1 MVDLCVMIMIN
12 NYLKYFLIF
21 SVFVLNSC
29 ETLQDFAGLNKPDLE
44 IDLFEE
50 TPELVLPPD
59 FGKVAKRNKYRNE
72 KIINQTPDFSDNFQ
86 QPQYQS
92 IQPRVTNYI
101 APRINIESSPTP
113 SDSLERFK
121 ENKKFTI
128 GQWVYGQYIQGFK
141 QGNLYYRPIY
151 DKGYNFS
158 RRYLPDQNI
167 TSFLRPQQQY
177 IENANRRESIQM
189 DSNFQNLENLPI
201 ID

>member
-1 MVDLCVMIMIN
+1 MIN

-59 FGKVAKRNKYRNE
+59 FGKVAKRNKYSNE

-92 IQPRVTNYI
+92 IQPSVTNYI

-177 IENANRRESIQM
+177 IENANRRESIPL

>member
-1 MVDLCVMIMIN
+1 MIMIN
-12 NYLKYFLIF
+12 NYLKYSLIF

-177 IENANRRESIQM
+177 IENANRRESIPM

>member
-1 MVDLCVMIMIN
+1 MIMIN
-12 NYLKYFLIF
+12 NYLKYSLIF

-92 IQPRVTNYI
+92 VQPRVTNYI

-177 IENANRRESIQM
+177 IENANRRESTPM

>member
-1 MVDLCVMIMIN
+1 MIN

-72 KIINQTPDFSDNFQ
+72 KVINQMPDFNNNFQ

-167 TSFLRPQQQY
+167 TSFLRQQKQY
-177 IENANRRESIQM
+177 IENANRRESIPM

>member
-1 MVDLCVMIMIN
+1 MIN
-12 NYLKYFLIF
+12 NYSKFILIF
-21 SVFVLNSC
+21 SVFILNAC

-44 IDLFEE
+44 VDLFEE

-59 FGKVAKRNKYRNE
+59 FGKVAKRNENKNQ
-72 KIINQTPDFSDNFQ
+72 IIRSQDVDLTNNFQ

-101 APRINIESSPTP
+101 APKINIESSPTP

-121 ENKKFTI
+121 ENKKFSI

-141 QGNLYYRPIY
+141 EGNLYYKPIY

-167 TSFLRPQQQY
+167 TSFSRPRQQY
-177 IENANRRESIQM
+177 YENVRKRESTPM
-189 DSNFQNLENLPI
+189 DSNLQNLENLPI

>member
-1 MVDLCVMIMIN
+1 MIN
-12 NYLKYFLIF
+12 NYLKFFLIF

-59 FGKVAKRNKYRNE
+59 FGKVAKRSKYRNE

-177 IENANRRESIQM
+177 IENANRRESIPM
-189 DSNFQNLENLPI
+189 DSNLQNLENLPI

>member
-1 MVDLCVMIMIN
+1 MIMIN

-21 SVFVLNSC
+21 FVFVLNSC

-72 KIINQTPDFSDNFQ
+72 KNVNQTPNFNDNFQ
-86 QPQYQS
+86 RPQYQN

-101 APRINIESSPTP
+101 APRINMESSPTP

-167 TSFLRPQQQY
+167 TSFLSPQQQY
-177 IENANRRESIQM
+177 IENSNRRESIPM

>member
-1 MVDLCVMIMIN
+1 MIMIN
-12 NYLKYFLIF
+12 NYFKYFLIF

-72 KIINQTPDFSDNFQ
+72 KIVNQTPDFNDNFQ
-86 QPQYQS
+86 QSQYQS

-177 IENANRRESIQM
+177 IEKANRRESIPI

>member
-1 MVDLCVMIMIN
+1 MIMIN

-21 SVFVLNSC
+21 AVFVLNSC

-177 IENANRRESIQM
+177 YENSGNRESIPIPT

>member
-1 MVDLCVMIMIN
+1 MIN
-12 NYLKYFLIF
+12 NYLKYSLIF

-177 IENANRRESIQM
+177 IENANRRESIPM

>member
-1 MVDLCVMIMIN
+1 MIN
-12 NYLKYFLIF
+12 NYLKCFLIF

-128 GQWVYGQYIQGFK
+128 GQWVYGQYVQGFK

-177 IENANRRESIQM
+177 IENANRRESIPM

>member
-1 MVDLCVMIMIN
+1 MIN

-59 FGKVAKRNKYRNE
+59 FGKVAKKNKYRNE

-177 IENANRRESIQM
+177 IENANRRESIPM

>member
-1 MVDLCVMIMIN
+1 MIN

-72 KIINQTPDFSDNFQ
+72 KIITQTPDFNDNFQ

-177 IENANRRESIQM
+177 IENANRRESIPM

>member
-1 MVDLCVMIMIN
+1 MIN

-59 FGKVAKRNKYRNE
+59 FGKVAKRNKYSNE

-92 IQPRVTNYI
+92 IQPSVTNYI

-177 IENANRRESIQM
+177 IENANRRESIPM

>member
-1 MVDLCVMIMIN
+1 MIN

-72 KIINQTPDFSDNFQ
+72 KIINQMPDFNDNFQ

-177 IENANRRESIQM
+177 IENVGRRESIPM
-189 DSNFQNLENLPI
+189 DSNFQNIENLPI

>member
-1 MVDLCVMIMIN
+1 MIMIN

-72 KIINQTPDFSDNFQ
+72 KIITQTPDFSDNFQ

-167 TSFLRPQQQY
+167 TSFLSPQQQY
-177 IENANRRESIQM
+177 IENANRRESIPM

>member
-1 MVDLCVMIMIN
+1 MIN
-12 NYLKYFLIF
+12 NYLKYILIF

-29 ETLQDFAGLNKPDLE
+29 ETLQDFAGLSKPDLE

-59 FGKVAKRNKYRNE
+59 FGKVAKRNKYRNQ
-72 KIINQTPDFSDNFQ
+72 KITNQNPVYNDNFQ
-86 QPQYQS
+86 QQQFQS

-167 TSFLRPQQQY
+167 TSFLSPQQQY
-177 IENANRRESIQM
+177 IENSNRRESIPM

>member
-1 MVDLCVMIMIN
+1 MIMIN
-12 NYLKYFLIF
+12 NYLKYSLIF
-21 SVFVLNSC
+21 AVFVLNSC

-72 KIINQTPDFSDNFQ
+72 KIINQMPDFSDNFQ

-177 IENANRRESIQM
+177 IENANRRESIPM

>member
-1 MVDLCVMIMIN
+1 MIN

-72 KIINQTPDFSDNFQ
+72 KVINQMPDFNDNFQ

-177 IENANRRESIQM
+177 IENANRRESIPM

>member
-1 MVDLCVMIMIN
+1 MIMIN
-12 NYLKYFLIF
+12 NYLKYSLIF

-128 GQWVYGQYIQGFK
+128 GQWVYGQYVQGFK

-177 IENANRRESIQM
+177 IENANRRESIPM

>member
-1 MVDLCVMIMIN
+1 MIN
-12 NYLKYFLIF
+12 TYLKIFLIF
-21 SVFVLNSC
+21 SIPILNSC
-29 ETLQDFAGLNKPDLE
+29 ETLQDFAGLNKPDLDT
-44 IDLFEE
+44 DLFEE

-59 FGKVAKRNKYRNE
+59 FGKVAKRSENRNE
-72 KIINQTPDFSDNFQ
+72 KKSNQNFDYSDNFQ

-92 IQPRVTNYI
+92 MQPSVKNYI

-121 ENKKFTI
+121 ENKKFSI
-128 GQWVYGQYIQGFK
+128 GQWVYGQYVQGFK
-141 QGNLYYRPIY
+141 QGNLYYRPVY

-158 RRYLPDQNI
+158 RRYLPDQNV

-177 IENANRRESIQM
+177 YDNAGKREYTPM

>member
-1 MVDLCVMIMIN
+1 MIN

-29 ETLQDFAGLNKPDLE
+29 ESLQDFAGLNKPDLE

-72 KIINQTPDFSDNFQ
+72 KVINQTPDFNDNFQ
-86 QPQYQS
+86 RPQYQS
-92 IQPRVTNYI
+92 VQPRVTNYI

-167 TSFLRPQQQY
+167 TSFLSPQQQY
-177 IENANRRESIQM
+177 IENANRRESIPM

>member
-1 MVDLCVMIMIN
+1 MTN
-12 NYLKYFLIF
+12 NCFKYFLIF

-177 IENANRRESIQM
+177 IENANRRESIPM

>member
-1 MVDLCVMIMIN
+1 MIN
-12 NYLKYFLIF
+12 SYLKYFLIF

-59 FGKVAKRNKYRNE
+59 FGKVAKRNKYRNK

-101 APRINIESSPTP
+101 APRINMESSPTP

-128 GQWVYGQYIQGFK
+128 GQWVYGQYVQGFK

-177 IENANRRESIQM
+177 YEQAGKRESIPM

>member
-1 MVDLCVMIMIN
+1 MIN

-72 KIINQTPDFSDNFQ
+72 KVINQTPDFNDNFQ
-86 QPQYQS
+86 RPQYQS
-92 IQPRVTNYI
+92 VQPRVTNYI

-177 IENANRRESIQM
+177 IERANGRESIPM
-189 DSNFQNLENLPI
+189 DSNFQNLENLQI

>member
-1 MVDLCVMIMIN
+1 MIMIN

-128 GQWVYGQYIQGFK
+128 GQWVYGQYVQGFK

-177 IENANRRESIQM
+177 IENANRRESTPM

>member
-1 MVDLCVMIMIN
+1 MIN
-12 NYLKYFLIF
+12 NYLKSCLIF
-21 SVFVLNSC
+21 SVFILNSC

-44 IDLFEE
+44 VDLFEE

-59 FGKVAKRNKYRNE
+59 FGKVAKKNEYKNE
-72 KIINQTPDFSDNFQ
+72 KISKQNLDFNNNFQ
-86 QPQYQS
+86 QQQYQS
-92 IQPRVTNYI
+92 IEPRVTNYI

-113 SDSLERFK
+113 SDSLEKFK

-128 GQWVYGQYIQGFK
+128 GQWVYGQYVQGFK

-158 RRYLPDQNI
+158 RRYLPDQNVS
-167 TSFLRPQQQY
+167 SFSRPQKQY
-177 IENANRRESIQM
+177 YEDARKRESFPV

>member
-1 MVDLCVMIMIN
+1 MIK

-72 KIINQTPDFSDNFQ
+72 KIVNQTPDFNDNFQ
-86 QPQYQS
+86 QSQYQS

-177 IENANRRESIQM
+177 IERANGKESLPM

>member
-1 MVDLCVMIMIN
+1 MIK

-177 IENANRRESIQM
+177 IENANRRESIPM